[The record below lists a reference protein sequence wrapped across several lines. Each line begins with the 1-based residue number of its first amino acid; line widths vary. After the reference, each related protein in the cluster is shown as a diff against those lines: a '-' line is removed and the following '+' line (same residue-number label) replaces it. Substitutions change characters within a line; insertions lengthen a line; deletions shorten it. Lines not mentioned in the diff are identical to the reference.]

1 MSERTIIVESTQ
13 FGNKPKPIHVI
24 AQIIKQN
31 KNKKLSFL
39 EILVKACNCTL
50 NKKHNYI
57 LDNASRMIKPSQL
70 FEYLNIITAGG
81 VRCVICRAVVEYDL
95 LPYHFEDHKLSLDK
109 ICIMWERNF
118 TDWEYQNSK
127 FRYLGEKIAI

>member
-50 NKKHNYI
+50 NKKHGYI
-57 LDNASRMIKPSQL
+57 LDNADRVVKISQL
-70 FEYLNIITAGG
+70 FEYLNIVTTGG
-81 VRCVICRAVVEYDL
+81 VRCPKCLGTVSFDL
-95 LPYHFEDHKLSLDK
+95 LPYHFEDHNFNLDQICKL
-109 ICIMWERNF
+109 WERNF
-118 TDWEYQNSK
+118 TDWGYQNSE
-127 FRYLGEKIAI
+127 FTYLGEKIAI